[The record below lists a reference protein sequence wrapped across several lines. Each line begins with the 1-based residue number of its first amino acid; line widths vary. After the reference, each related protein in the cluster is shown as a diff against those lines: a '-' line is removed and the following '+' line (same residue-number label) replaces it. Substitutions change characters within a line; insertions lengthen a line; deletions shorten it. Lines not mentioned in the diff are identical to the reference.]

1 MGNDIEFSNDIIQA
15 AQTIKRGGL
24 ILYPT
29 DTIWGIGCDATN
41 SDAVKRVF
49 DLKRRAD
56 SKALITLVATEA
68 MLERHVAHVPD
79 IAWQLIDAAVHPL
92 TIVYDHGIGVA
103 PELLAPDGSIGI
115 RLTRENFSSTL
126 CKHIGRP
133 LVSTSANISGAPA
146 PLCFCEIN
154 PEIIDGVDY
163 VVNYGRNNT
172 ETVAPSNIIKLTD
185 SGVVTIIR

>member
-41 SDAVKRVF
+41 SDAVRRVF

-79 IAWQLIDAAVHPL
+79 IAWQ
-92 TIVYDHGIGVA
+92 
-103 PELLAPDGSIGI
+103 
-115 RLTRENFSSTL
+115 
-126 CKHIGRP
+126 
-133 LVSTSANISGAPA
+133 
-146 PLCFCEIN
+146 
-154 PEIIDGVDY
+154 
-163 VVNYGRNNT
+163 
-172 ETVAPSNIIKLTD
+172 
-185 SGVVTIIR
+185 

>member
-1 MGNDIEFSNDIIQA
+1 MGNDIEFSNDITQA

-41 SDAVKRVF
+41 SDAVRRVF

-79 IAWQLIDAAVHPL
+79 IAWQLIDATMESMLRPNCLPLTEALGSALPEKGFHPL
-92 TIVYDHGIGVA
+92 CAGISVGHW
-103 PELLAPDGSIGI
+103 
-115 RLTRENFSSTL
+115 F
-126 CKHIGRP
+126 P
-133 LVSTSANISGAPA
+133 LRQI
-146 PLCFCEIN
+146 
-154 PEIIDGVDY
+154 
-163 VVNYGRNNT
+163 
-172 ETVAPSNIIKLTD
+172 
-185 SGVVTIIR
+185 

>member
-1 MGNDIEFSNDIIQA
+1 MGNDIEFSNDIRQA

-49 DLKRRAD
+49 ELKRRAD

-68 MLERHVAHVPD
+68 MLERHVAHIPD

-103 PELLAPDGSIGI
+103 PELLAPTEASGSALPEKGFHPLYAGI
-115 RLTRENFSSTL
+115 SVGHWF
-126 CKHIGRP
+126 P
-133 LVSTSANISGAPA
+133 LRQI
-146 PLCFCEIN
+146 
-154 PEIIDGVDY
+154 
-163 VVNYGRNNT
+163 
-172 ETVAPSNIIKLTD
+172 
-185 SGVVTIIR
+185 

>member
-1 MGNDIEFSNDIIQA
+1 MGNDIEFSNDITQA

-41 SDAVKRVF
+41 SDAVRRVF

-92 TIVYDHGIGVA
+92 TIVYDHGIDVA

-115 RLTRENFSSTL
+115 RLTREIFSSTL
-126 CKHIGRP
+126 CRHIGRP

-146 PLCFCEIN
+146 PLCFDEIN

>member
-1 MGNDIEFSNDIIQA
+1 MGNDIEFSNDIRQA

-79 IAWQLIDAAVHPL
+79 IAWQLIDAAVHPI

-103 PELLAPDGSIGI
+103 RELLAADGSIGI
-115 RLTRENFSSTL
+115 RLTRERFSSSL
-126 CKHIGRP
+126 CTHIGRP

-146 PLCFCEIN
+146 PLCFSEIN
-154 PEIIDGVDY
+154 PEIINGVDY
-163 VVNYGRNNT
+163 VANYGRENAEN
-172 ETVAPSNIIKLTD
+172 VAPSNIIKLTD
-185 SGVVTIIR
+185 SGVVTVIR

>member
-49 DLKRRAD
+49 ELKRRAD

-115 RLTRENFSSTL
+115 RLTRERFSSTL
-126 CKHIGRP
+126 CRHIGRP

-146 PLCFCEIN
+146 PLCFGEIN

-163 VVNYGRNNT
+163 VANYGRNNT

>member
-1 MGNDIEFSNDIIQA
+1 MGNDIEFSNDIMQA
-15 AQTIKRGGL
+15 AQTIKKGGL

-41 SDAVKRVF
+41 SDAVRRVF

-79 IAWQLIDAAVHPL
+79 IAKQLIDAAVHPL
-92 TIVYDHGIGVA
+92 TIVYDHGIDVA

-126 CKHIGRP
+126 CRHIGRP

-146 PLCFCEIN
+146 PLCFDEIN